1 MRSRKSAPCSMA
13 ASLRDRRMPSQ
24 TLRVMRW
31 AHESMSNGEAWID
44 AGRLAVADRRHAR
57 ERRRHGYPRGSTSDA
72 ARVQPAH
79 VEDAGHPRHAWTEFS
94 AGTAPSVA
102 DALCGRFSGVRL
114 VHQGTRHPTAVDM
127 PADDSRLA
135 VEQCGP
141 RPVPGLLQLS
151 PEARVA

>member
-1 MRSRKSAPCSMA
+1 SSTRPNHGLMPVGW
-13 ASLRDRRMPSQ
+13 PSQ
-24 TLRVMRW
+24 TVDTL
-31 AHESMSNGEAWID
+31 ESDEDTA
-44 AGRLAVADRRHAR
+44 
-57 ERRRHGYPRGSTSDA
+57 RGSTSDA

-114 VHQGTRHPTAVDM
+114 VHQETRHPTAVDT